1 MNHVSRLK
9 GWAGRRNSGKLTW
22 CLEKLIHD
30 ITQLLYSN
38 NEYRNNAAKRLRRSS
53 LSSFTAPPLL
63 SHQPYYAAPL
73 QDNRNIQ
80 GDVSHSAIFA
90 RQLDFCTGGKED
102 GVHCCLLARM
112 ILRPHVA
119 DGGVLSLC
127 ASVAVCGLTKR
138 LICLYCLAA
147 AHNLLKW
154 VPRKTRLNYL
164 DYLGVRVG
172 ALVLILHSISLF
184 VAKVGAN
191 AQLDVCTRCPFACD

>member
-1 MNHVSRLK
+1 MSQLK
-9 GWAGRRNSGKLTW
+9 GWSGRQNSGKLMW
-22 CLEKLIHD
+22 CLETLIHD

-38 NEYRNNAAKRLRRSS
+38 NKSRNNAAERVTPQLRRSS

-63 SHQPYYAAPL
+63 SHQPYCAAPL

-112 ILRPHVA
+112 ILHPHVA
-119 DGGVLSLC
+119 DGGVLYLC

-147 AHNLLKW
+147 AHNLPKW
-154 VPRKTRLNYL
+154 VPRKTLLNYF
-164 DYLGVRVG
+164 DYLAGDGGEGVVG
-172 ALVLILHSISLF
+172 VES
-184 VAKVGAN
+184 
-191 AQLDVCTRCPFACD
+191 PFN

>member
-1 MNHVSRLK
+1 MSRLK
-9 GWAGRRNSGKLTW
+9 GWAGRRNSGKLMW
-22 CLEKLIHD
+22 CLERLIHN
-30 ITQLLYSN
+30 ITQLYSN
-38 NEYRNNAAKRLRRSS
+38 NKSRNNAAKPVTPQLRRSS

-63 SHQPYYAAPL
+63 SHQPYCAALL

-90 RQLDFCTGGKED
+90 RQLDFCMGGKED

-147 AHNLLKW
+147 AHNLPKW
-154 VPRKTRLNYL
+154 VPRKTRLNYF
-164 DYLGVRVG
+164 DHAGWFNS
-172 ALVLILHSISLF
+172 LV
-184 VAKVGAN
+184 
-191 AQLDVCTRCPFACD
+191 CC